1 MPFYIHM
8 QDRLDTS
15 RSVLAETWLKNLQHS
30 LSSII
35 FWNDPDNVNVSFV
48 YSVNLNYIKPS
59 LDHYRQNISYKTA
72 LTFSWSYSCADILCE
87 HIFSTACKKEK
98 PILSIW
104 YSNAISITTKWRED
118 FRLYELLHV
127 VTFF

>member
-1 MPFYIHM
+1 MPFYIYM

-15 RSVLAETWLKNLQHS
+15 RSVLAETWLKTLQHS

-98 PILSIW
+98 PIYLSDAAMQFQKLRNDGKIFDCMS
-104 YSNAISITTKWRED
+104 YYMS
-118 FRLYELLHV
+118 
-127 VTFF
+127 